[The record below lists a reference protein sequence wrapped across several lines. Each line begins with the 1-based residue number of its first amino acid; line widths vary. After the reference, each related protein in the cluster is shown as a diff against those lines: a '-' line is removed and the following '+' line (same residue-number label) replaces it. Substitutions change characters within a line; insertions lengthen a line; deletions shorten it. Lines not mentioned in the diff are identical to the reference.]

1 MLPLQAKAKK
11 AYMANPFFQFKQFT
25 ICQSRS
31 AMKVGTDGVLLGAW
45 SRLQPEG
52 RVLDVGTGTGL
63 IAIMAAQR
71 TRASIDAIEID
82 FATASEAA
90 ENAAR
95 SPWGERITIY
105 GCGFEQF
112 HSSVT
117 KPIYQHI
124 LSNPP
129 YFMQSL
135 LPPDAQRMQARHTG
149 TLDYEALFE
158 GASRLLLSDGLLS
171 LVSPADVEE
180 HLRFIASL
188 YGFYPRRLTYVSG
201 VVGRA
206 PKRLL
211 SEWGRHR
218 RLVETHLLVIERKG
232 EGYTPEYIRLT
243 RDFYLKM

>member
-1 MLPLQAKAKK
+1 
-11 AYMANPFFQFKQFT
+11 MANPFFQFKQFT

-45 SRLQPEG
+45 CRLHPQG

-71 TRASIDAIEID
+71 SQACIDAVELD
-82 FATASEAA
+82 FAAATEAA
-90 ENAAR
+90 ENAAH
-95 SPWGERITIY
+95 SPWGNRITVY
-105 GCGFEQF
+105 GGDFGQF
-112 HSSVT
+112 HAATT
-117 KPIYQHI
+117 KPVYCHI

-135 LPPDAQRMQARHTG
+135 LPPDALRGQARHTG

-158 GASRLLLSDGLLS
+158 GASRLLLPNGRLS

-180 HLRFIASL
+180 HLRFVAML
-188 YGFYPRRLTYVSG
+188 YGFYPQRLTYVTG
-201 VVGRA
+201 IVGRE

-211 SEWGRHR
+211 SEWGRER
-218 RLVETHLLVIERKG
+218 CPVETHLLSIERKG
-232 EGYTPEYIRLT
+232 EGYTPEYIQLT